1 MTLIEYADS
10 EMMAIDLANSLAG
23 ELGEA
28 LRAQDRATLIVP
40 GGSTPG
46 PVFDDLCA
54 ADLDWSRVDVILS
67 DERWVP
73 EDHPHSN
80 ARLLRERLLVDRAAA
95 ATFLPLYAPGDD
107 PEAVLADVEAMLE
120 PHLPAAV
127 GLLGMG
133 TDGHV
138 ASLFPR
144 GDNLRLG
151 LHGEAPI
158 LVSMRAEGLEHTR
171 VSLSARVLR
180 GTLSLHLV
188 IIGDEK
194 RAVLERARDLPPE
207 EAPVAAILDDAT
219 VHWAPE

>member
-10 EMMAIDLANSLAG
+10 EMMAIDVANVLAG

-28 LRAQDRATLIVP
+28 LRHRDRATLIVP

-46 PVFDDLCA
+46 PIFDDLCA
-54 ADLDWSRVDVILS
+54 ADLDWSRVDVMLS

-80 ARLLRERLLVDRAAA
+80 ARMLRERLLVDRAAA
-95 ATFLPLYAPGDD
+95 ATFLPLYAHGDD

-120 PHLPAAV
+120 PHLPATVA
-127 GLLGMG
+127 LLGMG
-133 TDGHV
+133 ADGHV

-151 LHGEAPI
+151 LHAEAPI
-158 LVSMRAEGLEHTR
+158 LVSMRAEGLEETR

-180 GTLSLHLV
+180 EALSLHLV
-188 IIGDEK
+188 VMGDDK
-194 RAVLERARDLPPE
+194 RAALERARDLPPE
-207 EAPVAAILDDAT
+207 EAPVAAVLEEAV
-219 VHWAPE
+219 VHWARE

>member
-10 EMMAIDLANSLAG
+10 EMMAIDVANVLAG

-28 LRAQDRATLIVP
+28 LRHRDRATLIVP

-46 PVFDDLCA
+46 PIFDDLCA
-54 ADLDWSRVDVILS
+54 ADLDWSRVDVMLS

-80 ARLLRERLLVDRAAA
+80 ARMLRERLLVDRAAA
-95 ATFLPLYAPGDD
+95 ATFLPLYAHGDD

-120 PHLPAAV
+120 PHLPATV
-127 GLLGMG
+127 VLLGMG
-133 TDGHV
+133 ADGHV

-151 LHGEAPI
+151 LHADAPI
-158 LVSMRAEGLEHTR
+158 LVSMRAEGLEETR

-180 GTLSLHLV
+180 EALSLHLV
-188 IIGDEK
+188 VMGDDK
-194 RAVLERARDLPPE
+194 RAALERARDLPPE
-207 EAPVAAILDDAT
+207 EAPVAAVLEEAV
-219 VHWAPE
+219 VHWARE